1 MDIID
6 EIDLQTGDLVL
17 FTGNTMISRI
27 IQYFQHNKF
36 SHVGII
42 IKNPKF
48 LDPSL
53 EDGLY
58 LLESGFEPIGNRTYG
73 VQLHLLEDILK
84 LCSKGT
90 VYTRKVVCER
100 NTDFYEKFS
109 TIYQQIK
116 DIPYDINIF
125 DWIAATFKLDYNLS
139 DNANYFKIFNI
150 RIPIP
155 FRKTNHFWCSS
166 MTAYVFCKLGL
177 IDENI
182 NWTLISPSEFDNS
195 SIQFL
200 CQINPKK
207 ILF

>member
-6 EIDLQTGDLVL
+6 EINLQTGDLIL
-17 FTGNTMISRI
+17 FTGNTFISKF

-58 LLESGFEPIGNRTYG
+58 LLESGVEPI
-73 VQLHLLEDILK
+73 VQLNLLDDVLR
-84 LCSKGT
+84 LCSKST
-90 VYTRKVVCER
+90 VYVRSITCTRDEE
-100 NTDFYEKFS
+100 FYKKLVD
-109 TIYQQIK
+109 TYRQIK
-116 DIPYDINIF
+116 DIPYDTNIF

-139 DNANYFKIFNI
+139 DYTHYYMCIPLPYLKID
-150 RIPIP
+150 
-155 FRKTNHFWCSS
+155 HFWCSS

-177 IDENI
+177 IDEKI
-182 NWTLISPSEFDNS
+182 NWTLISPSEFS
-195 SIQFL
+195 SDSTTIQFL
-200 CQINPKK
+200 CQVNPKK
-207 ILF
+207 LLF